1 MFLDCERR
9 NFVKQVYHRD
19 VLMNMKPP
27 RASSSSRVLPE
38 PLTLPRGK
46 AGGGRAA
53 GGKKIPGQRG
63 KRRHRKVSA
72 GGRNMR

>member
-27 RASSSSRVLPE
+27 RASSSKVLPE
-38 PLTLPRGK
+38 PLPLPRGK
-46 AGGGRAA
+46 SVGGRANT
-53 GGKKIPGQRG
+53 GKKSPGQRG